1 MKKQTGDEMSG
12 QSSRMV
18 PYDTIKKTM
27 QDEKISMWTGE
38 KGTYVFESVPVK
50 VAGKPVAKVYLN
62 RTYLSGLFK
71 TKRPQEFSADVKE
84 IDRRRYLTFRL
95 TGQDTCDIFERVPI
109 GAGV

>member
-1 MKKQTGDEMSG
+1 MEQQAATAVRR
-12 QSSRMV
+12 SRSKVV
-18 PYDTIKKTM
+18 PFDTIKKTM
-27 QDEKISMWTGE
+27 QDEKVSMWQGE

-84 IDRRRYLTFRL
+84 VDRRRYLTFRL
-95 TGQDTCDIFERVPI
+95 TGQDTMDIFERVPV
-109 GAGV
+109 A